1 MCIVFIFYFNFYLK
15 NKMKVLISP
24 TKTMSN
30 NSSLRCK
37 TTKPIFMDEANRI
50 NLALSKWS
58 ENDLR
63 LKMKLSEKLTSS
75 TFTNIHKWG
84 LKNEDRGQAIF
95 SYQGTAF
102 KHMGTSLWGE
112 QDLTFSQN
120 SILILSAYYG
130 LLRPLDQIAPYR
142 LEMGIAHQVI
152 NGYSTMYE
160 FWRKKITEHL
170 NQETDEII
178 LNLASKEYSHVIST
192 DQLDK
197 KWINCDFYEIRNGIP
212 KIVGNYAKAARG
224 LMVNY
229 IIKNKINDVQDLMH
243 FNEGNYELD
252 TANSS
257 ELNLKFIR

>member
-1 MCIVFIFYFNFYLK
+1 
-15 NKMKVLISP
+15 MKVLISP
-24 TKTMSN
+24 TKTMSI
-30 NSSLRCK
+30 SSSHRCK

-75 TFTNIHKWG
+75 TFTNIWDWG
-84 LKNEDRGQAIF
+84 LKNAQRGQAIF

-102 KHMGTSLWGE
+102 KHMETSLWSE
-112 QDLTFSQN
+112 QELAFSQN

-142 LEMGIAHQVI
+142 LEMGISHQVI
-152 NGYSTMYE
+152 NGFSTMYE

-170 NQETDEII
+170 NQVEDEII
-178 LNLASKEYSHVIST
+178 LNLASKEYSHVISI

-197 KWINCDFYEIRNGIP
+197 KWINCDFYETKNGAL

-229 IIKNKINDVQDLMH
+229 IVKNKINDVQELMC
-243 FNEGNYELD
+243 FNEGNYKLD
-252 TANSS
+252 VANSS
-257 ELNLKFIR
+257 EFNLKFIR

>member
-1 MCIVFIFYFNFYLK
+1 
-15 NKMKVLISP
+15 MKVLISP
-24 TKTMSN
+24 TKTMSI
-30 NSSLRCK
+30 SSSFKHK
-37 TTKPIFMDEANRI
+37 TTKPIFLDEAIRI

-58 ENDLR
+58 ENDLKI
-63 LKMKLSEKLTSS
+63 KMKLSAKLTSS
-75 TFTNIHKWG
+75 TLTNIRKWG
-84 LKNEDRGQAIF
+84 LKNEHTGPSIF
-95 SYQGTAF
+95 SYKGTAF
-102 KHMGTSLWGE
+102 KHMDTSLWSE
-112 QDLTFSQN
+112 QDLIFSQN
-120 SILILSAYYG
+120 SVMILSAYYG

-142 LEMGIAHQVI
+142 LEMGIAHQI
-152 NGYSTMYE
+152 IEGYKSMYE
-160 FWRKKITEHL
+160 FWRKKITEYV

-178 LNLASKEYSHVIST
+178 VNLASKEYSHVIST

-197 KWINCDFYEIRNGIP
+197 KWINCDFYEIRNGTP

-229 IIKNKINDVQDLMH
+229 IVKNKINDVQDLMH